1 MLCCSSAITLPRD
14 DEMQEWIIADADAD
28 MRLDLWLARRGGA
41 GSRSRASTWLERG
54 KVFLNGRPAEPVEAS
69 LRVRPGLCVGLWI
82 DRPGS
87 AKAGDRA
94 VHDLKDLLHVVL
106 EDAALLVV
114 DKPAGLLVEPLPDRE
129 GQEVTLLDLLAG
141 YFHHDVRARLYVV
154 HRIDRDTSG
163 LVLFA
168 RTPEARDA
176 LKDQFEQ
183 RAPLRVYQAVLEGTV
198 QPPRGTW
205 RDQLAWDAEKLRQR
219 KAHATD
225 ARAKE
230 AVAEYTV
237 LEQFEQAA
245 LVEVSLVTGKRNQIR
260 VQAGVRGHPLLGER
274 QYRFGSPPEPP
285 GVPHIGRQALH
296 AWRLRFRHPSTGL
309 PVTVT
314 AEPPPDFAQ
323 LLATLRQRRRP

>member
-1 MLCCSSAITLPRD
+1 
-14 DEMQEWIIADADAD
+14 
-28 MRLDLWLARRGGA
+28 
-41 GSRSRASTWLERG
+41 
-54 KVFLNGRPAEPVEAS
+54 
-69 LRVRPGLCVGLWI
+69 VGLWI

-94 VHDLKDLLHVVL
+94 VHDLKDLLRVVL

-141 YFHHDVRARLYVV
+141 YFHHDVRTRLFVV

-168 RTPEARDA
+168 RTPAARDD
-176 LKDQFEQ
+176 LKAQFEQ
-183 RAPLRVYQAVLEGTV
+183 RTPQRVYQAVLEGTV
-198 QPPRGTW
+198 QPLRGTW
-205 RDQLAWDAEKLRQR
+205 RDQLAWDAERLRQR

-230 AVAEYTV
+230 AVAEFAV

-296 AWRLRFRHPSTGL
+296 AWRLGFRHPSTGL
-309 PVTVT
+309 PVTLT

-323 LLATLRQRRRP
+323 LVAELRKR